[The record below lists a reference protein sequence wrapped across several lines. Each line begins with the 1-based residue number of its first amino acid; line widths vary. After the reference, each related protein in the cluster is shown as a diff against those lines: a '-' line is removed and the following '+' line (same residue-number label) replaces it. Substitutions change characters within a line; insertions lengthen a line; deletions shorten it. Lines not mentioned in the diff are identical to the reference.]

1 MNIMNKL
8 KQKALNNM
16 EHEGVTIAFLGDSVT
31 QGCFE
36 IFMRSETEIDTVFD
50 KESAYHKYLSQI
62 LSVLY
67 PTVPVN
73 IINAGISGDSA
84 PHGLQRLQKDVL
96 RHEPDLVVVCFGLND
111 VCQGIE
117 KLEQYT
123 NALRGIFREI
133 QKTQAEVIFMTPNMI
148 NTQVSVHITNPIIR
162 NATKDYAKIQNE
174 GVMDAYMDGAIAV
187 CEECGVTVCDC
198 YHKWKQ
204 LADNGVNTTELL
216 ANHIN
221 HPTRQMNWLF
231 AVSLMET
238 MLQ

>member
-8 KQKALNNM
+8 KQKALDNM
-16 EHEGVTIAFLGDSVT
+16 DHEGVTIAFLGDSVT

-36 IFMRSETEIDTVFD
+36 IFMRSETEIDTIFD

-73 IINAGISGDSA
+73 IINAGISGDNA

-111 VCQGIE
+111 VCQGID
-117 KLEQYT
+117 KLDQYT
-123 NALRGIFREI
+123 NALRKIFQEI
-133 QKTQAEVIFMTPNMI
+133 QKTQAEVIFMTPNMM
-148 NTQVSVHITNPIIR
+148 NTQVSVHITDPIIR
-162 NATKDYAKIQNE
+162 KIATDAAKIQNE
-174 GVMDAYMDGAIAV
+174 GILDAYMDGATAV

-198 YHKWKQ
+198 YHKWKR
-204 LADNGVNTTELL
+204 LADNGVNTTDLL
-216 ANHIN
+216 VNHIN